1 MKRLL
6 RSFTAFLA
14 LFWALPAAAQVD
26 DYARNGPYLGLAGTW
41 ATYLSAEDQEL
52 LDLLSQLGY
61 GVDVDD
67 PLGLN
72 ARAGYR
78 FHPHFAGELEFEWL
92 SEADVEVSPVGTPFT
107 LESFA
112 FSANGKGY
120 LLPGRF
126 QPFALIGLGL
136 LHTELGDEV
145 GVGFEDDATEFA
157 ARFGAGFDFYLTRNF
172 LASLDF
178 AYVLPTDDLDDLDY
192 IRFGWGFGYR
202 F

>member
-41 ATYLSAEDQEL
+41 ATYLSAEDEL
-52 LDLLSQLGY
+52 PSGF
-61 GVDVDD
+61 DVDD

-78 FHPHFAGELEFEWL
+78 FHPHIAGELEFEWL
-92 SEADVEVSPVGTPFT
+92 SEADIDVSGFGTAAT
-107 LESFA
+107 IESFA
-112 FSANGKGY
+112 FTANGKLY
-120 LLPGRF
+120 PLTGRF
-126 QPFALIGLGL
+126 QPFGLIGLGL
-136 LHTELGDEV
+136 LSSELEDEV
-145 GVGFEDDATEFA
+145 GIGAEVDETEFA
-157 ARFGAGFDFYLTRNF
+157 MRFGAGLDIYITRNF
-172 LASLDF
+172 LGSLDF
-178 AYVLPTDDLDDLDY
+178 SYVLPTGDLDEVDY